1 MFFDTRWRLPRWWPR
16 ADSSGL
22 QRLWTSWRGRAGWV
36 WGRRRWGRQG
46 CGRKHRPPGRLLR
59 RLKARARPADK
70 LTTLCF
76 SHERGL
82 AQVAQAELVA
92 LLLQVL
98 RLPLH
103 PLLAERHRVHLLLQ
117 LVAQNRRGFLARLLV
132 LKKPKLTFKME
143 PESCPNLETC
153 ALAESFVHLAYP
165 RLKAMK
171 EEVGVRSFQK
181 TFPI

>member
-1 MFFDTRWRLPRWWPR
+1 MTLELYTHFRLNPVSSPSSTTCNTTRRHDVGKTHLNP
-16 ADSSGL
+16 DVDVGD
-22 QRLWTSWRGRAGWV
+22 V
-36 WGRRRWGRQG
+36 GRRAL
-46 CGRKHRPPGRLLR
+46 H
-59 RLKARARPADK
+59 
-70 LTTLCF
+70 
-76 SHERGL
+76 
-82 AQVAQAELVA
+82 

-98 RLPLH
+98 QLPLH

-171 EEVGVRSFQK
+171 EEVGVWSFQK